1 MNGIIVVFPKIEDGK
16 SVRNLLVRYG
26 YEVTAVCT
34 QGAQV
39 LNYIDTMNDGII
51 ISGYRFPDMYYF
63 DLKHSLT
70 PGFDMLLMASSST
83 SESTVVAV
91 TAASSDAA
99 TVTSAQTYDSN
110 APIFWAMLA
119 LISAM
124 AAGAVIY
131 RRRKENFMGSQGSA
145 DGTKSYD

>member
-70 PGFDMLLMASSST
+70 PGFDMLLMASQR
-83 SESTVVAV
+83 VCGNAWIMKL
-91 TAASSDAA
+91 
-99 TVTSAQTYDSN
+99 SAL
-110 APIFWAMLA
+110 PCP
-119 LISAM
+119 
-124 AAGAVIY
+124 
-131 RRRKENFMGSQGSA
+131 
-145 DGTKSYD
+145 

>member
-70 PGFDMLLMASSST
+70 PGFDMLLMASQRVCGECMDHEIVCVT
-83 SESTVVAV
+83 MPLKVQDLISTVESGAQKEKAPFQAK
-91 TAASSDAA
+91 TA
-99 TVTSAQTYDSN
+99 
-110 APIFWAMLA
+110 
-119 LISAM
+119 
-124 AAGAVIY
+124 Y